1 MHIDIK
7 YNQDLDE
14 FTYDLS
20 LEMRL
25 KNYITKHFPLVYAIQ
40 TLAPIYLV
48 GGSIRDLILAKHP
61 KDLDFVILG
70 KEQQDWVLKVFEA
83 FHINY
88 QLNRFGGYKFT
99 YNDIPID
106 LWLTDD
112 LFSSMEYNVDGLYYY
127 LNTNTLLSLTFND
140 FENNGLKLVNP
151 HNNIEKGRLKK
162 LTKFEKEYKNTN

>member
-48 GGSIRDLILAKHP
+48 EGSIRDLILAKHH

-70 KEQQDWVLKVFEA
+70 KEQQD
-83 FHINY
+83 
-88 QLNRFGGYKFT
+88 
-99 YNDIPID
+99 
-106 LWLTDD
+106 
-112 LFSSMEYNVDGLYYY
+112 
-127 LNTNTLLSLTFND
+127 
-140 FENNGLKLVNP
+140 
-151 HNNIEKGRLKK
+151 
-162 LTKFEKEYKNTN
+162 